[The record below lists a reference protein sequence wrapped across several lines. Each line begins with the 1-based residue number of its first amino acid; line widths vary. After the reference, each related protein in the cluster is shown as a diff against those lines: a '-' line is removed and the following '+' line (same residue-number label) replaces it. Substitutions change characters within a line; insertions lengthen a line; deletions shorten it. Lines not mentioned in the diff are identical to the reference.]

1 MDADDECMDLLYQ
14 AWYLYDGVLAG
25 NRPAVLRVMH
35 IIEEMGP
42 ALGLYINFTKCEPFS
57 SKGNASFPPAVKCS
71 LLPNLDILGAPV
83 GDYLHCSRFIA
94 DKCAESKK
102 LLTSLVDV
110 AGVYLQVAFTLLRM
124 CGGFCKLVHLTRV
137 TPPSLASD
145 ALVSFDEDVRQCF
158 VFCSAIEVS
167 DTAWKQAQ
175 LSLRFGG
182 LGLRSLSCHATA
194 AYIASLSLSGLGQ
207 SNNHH
212 LQQAVIAYNSKVA
225 SHHAITAESALASPT
240 TQRELSSKID
250 EDQFKSLLGASCP
263 ADKARLLSVSAPH
276 SSSWVSVIP
285 SMGLGLHM
293 ESNEFQTAVRWWL
306 GVGVGRTV
314 CPFCQDVALDPL
326 GHHAVTCR
334 HGGDVVIRHN
344 HLRDVFVDFCQRA
357 HLSVSVEKGHG
368 LQEITATPDLQMCSL
383 LGETGASL
391 QLLMSL

>member
-1 MDADDECMDLLYQ
+1 
-14 AWYLYDGVLAG
+14 
-25 NRPAVLRVMH
+25 MH

-42 ALGLYINFTKCEPFS
+42 ALGLYINFTKCELFNN
-57 SKGNASFPPAVKCS
+57 KGNASFPPAAAVKCS

-94 DKCAESKK
+94 DKSAESKK
-102 LLTSLVDV
+102 LLTSLVE
-110 AGVYLQVAFTLLRM
+110 LIS
-124 CGGFCKLVHLTRV
+124 
-137 TPPSLASD
+137 SLASD
-145 ALVSFDEDVRQCF
+145 ALVSFDEDVRQYF
-158 VFCSAIEVS
+158 VLCSAIEVS
-167 DTAWKQAQ
+167 DTAWKQAE
-175 LSLRFGG
+175 LS
-182 LGLRSLSCHATA
+182 
-194 AYIASLSLSGLGQ
+194 LGQ

-225 SHHAITAESALASPT
+225 SHHAITAESALTSPT

-368 LQEITATPDLQMCSL
+368 LTRDHSHTRPADVLIAGHTKGVMQIIWCSFYGSRDTQASPKCQELGWTCIPLAVETFCNWGKKAHLTFSRLASHLAISL
-383 LGETGASL
+383 SSPKPSILADIYSRMNFTLVRSIARAILAREFLPS
-391 QLLMSL
+391 